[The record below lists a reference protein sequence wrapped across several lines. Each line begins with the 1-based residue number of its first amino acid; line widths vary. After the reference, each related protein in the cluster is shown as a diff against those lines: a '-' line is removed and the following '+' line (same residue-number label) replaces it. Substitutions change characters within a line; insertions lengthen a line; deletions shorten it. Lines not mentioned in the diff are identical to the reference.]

1 MPTKTDFGCSD
12 LFGLDKSN
20 DLNTSVQ
27 ESGSFLVDQSGEIE
41 TKEMQE
47 HELEQRPLK
56 RNGTNDWKM
65 QVIPLG

>member
-1 MPTKTDFGCSD
+1 MPTKTDFACSD

-20 DLNTSVQ
+20 DHTSAQ
-27 ESGSFLVDQSGEIE
+27 ESGSFLVDQSSEQE

-47 HELEQRPLK
+47 HELEQRPFK

-65 QVIPLG
+65 QVTPLA